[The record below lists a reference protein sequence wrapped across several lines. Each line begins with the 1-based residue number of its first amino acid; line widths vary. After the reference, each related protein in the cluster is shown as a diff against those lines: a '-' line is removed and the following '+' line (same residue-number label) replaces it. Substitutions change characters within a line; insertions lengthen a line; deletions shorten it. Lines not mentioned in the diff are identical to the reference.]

1 MNKVQIKIL
10 LSFLFFISINVHA
23 IEVVKRG
30 FKEKLIL
37 KIVRVI
43 PDGFEEYSL
52 SNHNGREM
60 TLVCAHNRFHGNNPK
75 AFILYRNFY
84 NEPAGNFVIENNEV
98 CEDMAKFIEQAHS
111 AVDESRPFI
120 ITLNKKLK
128 IVEKIIY
135 PIVDPLAD
143 EGNINDLYLKK
154 EVLQFPNPMSKVY

>member
-1 MNKVQIKIL
+1 
-10 LSFLFFISINVHA
+10 
-23 IEVVKRG
+23 
-30 FKEKLIL
+30 
-37 KIVRVI
+37 
-43 PDGFEEYSL
+43 
-52 SNHNGREM
+52 
-60 TLVCAHNRFHGNNPK
+60 
-75 AFILYRNFY
+75 
-84 NEPAGNFVIENNEV
+84 
-98 CEDMAKFIEQAHS
+98 MAKFIEQAHS

>member
-1 MNKVQIKIL
+1 MNKIQIKIL
-10 LSFLFFISINVHA
+10 LSFLLIISIDVQS
-23 IEVVKRG
+23 IEVVKHG
-30 FKEKLIL
+30 FKEKIIL

-60 TLVCAHNRFHGNNPK
+60 TLVCANNRFHGSNPK

-84 NEPAGNFVIENNEV
+84 NEPAGNFIIENNEV
-98 CEDMAKFIEQAHS
+98 CKDMAKFIEQAHS

-135 PIVDPLAD
+135 PNVDPLAD
-143 EGNINDLYLKK
+143 DGNINDLFLKK
-154 EVLQFPNPMSKVY
+154 EVLQFPSSLSKVY